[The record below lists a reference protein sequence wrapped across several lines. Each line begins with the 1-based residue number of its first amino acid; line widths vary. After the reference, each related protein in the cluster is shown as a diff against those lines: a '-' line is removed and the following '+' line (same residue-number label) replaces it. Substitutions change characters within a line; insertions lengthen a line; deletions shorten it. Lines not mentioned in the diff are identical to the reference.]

1 MAVAH
6 ASELALL
13 FGPIPAAAQIET
25 DFANTFLDFYIN
37 FVNGLNPGCLFV
49 LWMLPHF
56 ELMVFE

>member
-37 FVNGLNPGCLFV
+37 FVNDLIPDVCSFSGCCLI
-49 LWMLPHF
+49 LS
-56 ELMVFE
+56 